1 MGILKFITR
10 TVLQWRLAGRF
21 FLKSPGVEAVEFIPE
36 SMMIF
41 LLKVFGLEWFYDCTS
56 RYYADDH
63 CRHRMGRRRSCCRCV
78 PVQIRRFRGGYIF
91 FKENPAWGRLFG
103 VLMLL
108 LSLVLFA
115 FARDNSVKGNRSV
128 WLIASAL
135 GFFFAGTSQTLVNL
149 PSYYHQ

>member
-1 MGILKFITR
+1 LPASDGPP
-10 TVLQWRLAGRF
+10 
-21 FLKSPGVEAVEFIPE
+21 SE
-36 SMMIF
+36 
-41 LLKVFGLEWFYDCTS
+41 LLS
-56 RYYADDH
+56 
-63 CRHRMGRRRSCCRCV
+63 V

-128 WLIASAL
+128 WLIASAIR
-135 GFFFAGTSQTLVNL
+135 L
-149 PSYYHQ
+149 PSQALSSLSGSLCGDRCRLISEKPVFYFFCQMRM

>member
-1 MGILKFITR
+1 M
-10 TVLQWRLAGRF
+10 
-21 FLKSPGVEAVEFIPE
+21 
-36 SMMIF
+36 
-41 LLKVFGLEWFYDCTS
+41 
-56 RYYADDH
+56 
-63 CRHRMGRRRSCCRCV
+63 